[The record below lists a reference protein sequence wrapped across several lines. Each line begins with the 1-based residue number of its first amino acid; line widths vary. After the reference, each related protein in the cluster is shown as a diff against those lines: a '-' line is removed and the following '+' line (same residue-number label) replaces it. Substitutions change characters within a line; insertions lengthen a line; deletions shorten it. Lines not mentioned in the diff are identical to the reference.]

1 MSLDIEKIKKRI
13 GDIKEAIEEINKLIS
28 MNEKDFWKEKKN
40 IAALKYF
47 LLVAIEALGSICVH
61 ICAKKFN
68 KGVSSIGECITFL
81 EKESILSSELS
92 DRLRN
97 MVKFR
102 NILVHQYWD
111 IDDKR
116 VYNYAKYDIN
126 DFFDFIEEIRVSIE
140 KNISS

>member
-28 MNEKDFWKEKKN
+28 MDEKDFWKEKKN

-61 ICAKKFN
+61 
-68 KGVSSIGECITFL
+68 
-81 EKESILSSELS
+81 
-92 DRLRN
+92 
-97 MVKFR
+97 
-102 NILVHQYWD
+102 QYWD

-116 VYNYAKYDIN
+116 VYNYAK
-126 DFFDFIEEIRVSIE
+126 
-140 KNISS
+140 